1 MIRGADISIAQL
13 RVLLA
18 VVEEQSY
25 TRAAARLG
33 VSQSG
38 VSHSMQALEKLVGGP
53 LITKAAERWE
63 PTALGELVLTSARK
77 VVGEFQVLSQ
87 QVAQFHN
94 EVDETLKIGVIPSA
108 LTGWLSPHLSS
119 LTSRYPDA
127 ISLVLEGM
135 EEEIKEWVE
144 SGVINMGVT
153 TDVTQ
158 LNLTY
163 WREHFDWRLL
173 KKDEIVAVLPE
184 NHQLSKQG
192 NVTVAE
198 LAEHPLIMSS
208 GGCEALIQQIFA
220 HSLEEVDTFQVDFWV
235 RDTRTLL
242 QMVAGD
248 VGVSLVPRLALHNKA
263 ATNVVTRPLSPR
275 RDRNLIAF
283 WPKQQ
288 PLNPVGEQLLKECKD
303 YTPRASHPS
312 H

>member
-1 MIRGADISIAQL
+1 MIKGSDISIAQL

-18 VVEEQSY
+18 VAEEQSY

-38 VSHSMQALEKLVGGP
+38 VSHSMQTLEKLAGGP
-53 LITKAAERWE
+53 LITKAVEGWVL
-63 PTALGELVLTSARK
+63 TALGELVLTSAKR
-77 VVGEFQVLSQ
+77 VVGELQILSQ

-108 LTGWLSPHLSS
+108 LSGWLSPLLASF
-119 LTSRYPDA
+119 TSRYPEA

-163 WREHFDWRLL
+163 WLEHFDWQLL

-184 NHQLSKQG
+184 NHQLSKQES
-192 NVTVAE
+192 VTVAE

-220 HSLEEVDTFQVDFWV
+220 HSLEEVDTFQVDLWV
-235 RDTRTLL
+235 RDTQTLL

-248 VGVSLVPRLALHNKA
+248 VGVSLVPTLALINMPTAK
-263 ATNVVTRPLSPR
+263 VVIRPLSPR

-283 WPKQQ
+283 WPKKQ
-288 PLNPVGEQLLKECKD
+288 PLNKIGRKLLKECK
-303 YTPRASHPS
+303 S
-312 H
+312 

>member
-144 SGVINMGVT
+144 SGVVDMGIT

-163 WREHFDWRLL
+163 WCEHFDWQLL
-173 KKDEIVAVLPE
+173 KKDEVVAVLPE
-184 NHQLSKQG
+184 NHSLCKQAS
-192 NVTVAE
+192 VTVAE
-198 LAEHPLIMSS
+198 LADHPLIMSS

-248 VGVSLVPRLALHNKA
+248 VGVSLVPTLALNNKPA
-263 ATNVVTRPLSPR
+263 ANVVTLPLSPQ

-283 WPKQQ
+283 WAKWQ
-288 PLNPVGEQLLKECKD
+288 PLNQVGQQLLKECK
-303 YTPRASHPS
+303 A
-312 H
+312 

>member
-1 MIRGADISIAQL
+1 MMIRGADISIAQL

-144 SGVINMGVT
+144 SGVVDMGIT

-163 WREHFDWRLL
+163 WCEHFDWQLL
-173 KKDEIVAVLPE
+173 KKDEVVAVLPE
-184 NHQLSKQG
+184 NHSLCKQAS
-192 NVTVAE
+192 VTVAE
-198 LAEHPLIMSS
+198 LADHPLIMSS

-248 VGVSLVPRLALHNKA
+248 VGVSLVPTLALNNKPA
-263 ATNVVTRPLSPR
+263 ANVVTLPLSPQ

-283 WPKQQ
+283 WAKWQ
-288 PLNPVGEQLLKECKD
+288 PLNQVGQQLLKECK
-303 YTPRASHPS
+303 A
-312 H
+312 

>member
-1 MIRGADISIAQL
+1 MIRGADISISQL
-13 RVLLA
+13 RVLLTVA
-18 VVEEQSY
+18 DEKSY
-25 TRAAARLG
+25 TRAATRLG

-38 VSHSMQALEKLVGGP
+38 VSHSMQALEKLVGGS
-53 LITKAAERWE
+53 LIIKSPEGLV
-63 PTALGELVLTSARK
+63 PTALGELVLTSAKK
-77 VVGEFQVLSQ
+77 VVGELQILSQ

-108 LTGWLSPHLSS
+108 LSGWLSPLLASF
-119 LTSRYPDA
+119 TSRYPEA

-163 WREHFDWRLL
+163 WREHFDWQLL

-184 NHQLSKQG
+184 NHQLSKQES
-192 NVTVAE
+192 VTVAE

-248 VGVSLVPRLALHNKA
+248 VGVSLVPTLALSNKPTA
-263 ATNVVTRPLSPR
+263 NVVTRPLSPR

-283 WPKQQ
+283 WPKRQ
-288 PLNPVGEQLLKECKD
+288 PLNPVGKQFLREC
-303 YTPRASHPS
+303 
-312 H
+312 

>member
-1 MIRGADISIAQL
+1 MIKGSDISIAQL

-18 VVEEQSY
+18 VAEEQSY

-38 VSHSMQALEKLVGGP
+38 VSHSMQALEKLVGGS
-53 LITKAAERWE
+53 LIIKSPEGLV
-63 PTALGELVLTSARK
+63 PTALGELVLTSAKK
-77 VVGEFQVLSQ
+77 VVGELQILSQ

-108 LTGWLSPHLSS
+108 LSGWLSPLLASFR
-119 LTSRYPDA
+119 SRYPEA

-163 WREHFDWRLL
+163 WREHFDWQLL
-173 KKDEIVAVLPE
+173 KKDEIVAVLPV
-184 NHQLSKQG
+184 NHQLSKQD
-192 NVTVAE
+192 NMTVAE

-220 HSLEEVDTFQVDFWV
+220 HSLEEVDTFQVDLWV
-235 RDTRTLL
+235 RDTQTLL

-248 VGVSLVPRLALHNKA
+248 VGVSLVPTLALSNKPTA
-263 ATNVVTRPLSPR
+263 NVVTRPLSPR

-283 WPKQQ
+283 WPKRQ
-288 PLNPVGEQLLKECKD
+288 PLNPVGKQFLREC
-303 YTPRASHPS
+303 
-312 H
+312 

>member
-1 MIRGADISIAQL
+1 MIKGSDISIAQL

-18 VVEEQSY
+18 VAEEQSY

-38 VSHSMQALEKLVGGP
+38 VSHSMQALEKLAGGP
-53 LITKAAERWE
+53 LITKAAEGWVL
-63 PTALGELVLTSARK
+63 TALGELVLTSAKK
-77 VVGEFQVLSQ
+77 VVGELQILSQ

-108 LTGWLSPHLSS
+108 LSGWLSPLLASF
-119 LTSRYPDA
+119 TSRYPDA

-144 SGVINMGVT
+144 SGVINMGIT

-163 WREHFDWRLL
+163 WREHFNWQLL
-173 KKDEIVAVLPE
+173 KKDEIVAVLPAS
-184 NHQLSKQG
+184 HQLSKQAS
-192 NVTVAE
+192 VTVAE
-198 LAEHPLIMSS
+198 LAECPLVMSS

-248 VGVSLVPRLALHNKA
+248 VGVSLVPTLALSNKPTA
-263 ATNVVTRPLSPR
+263 NVVTRPLSPR
-275 RDRNLIAF
+275 RDRNLIVF
-283 WPKQQ
+283 WPKRQ
-288 PLNPVGEQLLKECKD
+288 PLNPVGKQFLKECW
-303 YTPRASHPS
+303 
-312 H
+312 

>member
-38 VSHSMQALEKLVGGP
+38 VSHSMQALEKLAGGP

-77 VVGEFQVLSQ
+77 VVGELKVLSQ

-94 EVDETLKIGVIPSA
+94 EVDGTLKIGVIPSA

-144 SGVINMGVT
+144 SGVVDMGIT

-163 WREHFDWRLL
+163 WCEHFDWQLL

-184 NHQLSKQG
+184 NHSLSKQAS
-192 NVTVAE
+192 VTVAE
-198 LAEHPLIMSS
+198 LADHPLIMSS

-220 HSLEEVDTFQVDFWV
+220 HSLEEVDIFQVDFWV

-248 VGVSLVPRLALHNKA
+248 VGVSLVPTLALNNKP
-263 ATNVVTRPLSPR
+263 ATNVVTLPLSPQ

-283 WPKQQ
+283 WAKRQ
-288 PLNPVGEQLLKECKD
+288 PMNQVGQQLLKECK
-303 YTPRASHPS
+303 A
-312 H
+312 

>member
-144 SGVINMGVT
+144 SGVVDMGIT

-163 WREHFDWRLL
+163 WCEHFDWQLL
-173 KKDEIVAVLPE
+173 KKDEVVAVLPE
-184 NHQLSKQG
+184 NHSLRKQAS
-192 NVTVAE
+192 VTVAE
-198 LAEHPLIMSS
+198 LADHPLIMSS

-248 VGVSLVPRLALHNKA
+248 VGVSLVPTLALNNKPVG
-263 ATNVVTRPLSPR
+263 NVVSLPLSPQ

-283 WPKQQ
+283 WAKRQ
-288 PLNPVGEQLLKECKD
+288 PLNPVGKQLLKEC
-303 YTPRASHPS
+303 
-312 H
+312 

>member
-13 RVLLA
+13 RALLA
-18 VVEEQSY
+18 LAEAQSY
-25 TRAAARLG
+25 TRAAERLG

-38 VSHSMQALEKLVGGP
+38 VSHSMQALEKLLGGP
-53 LITKAAERWE
+53 LIIKSPEGLV
-63 PTALGELVLTSARK
+63 PTALGELVITSARK
-77 VVGEFQVLSQ
+77 VVGELQVLSQ
-87 QVAQFHN
+87 QVGQFHN
-94 EVDETLKIGVIPSA
+94 EVDETLKVGVIPSA
-108 LTGWLSPHLSS
+108 LSGWLSPLLASF
-119 LTSRYPDA
+119 TSRYPDA

-144 SGVINMGVT
+144 SGVINMGIT
-153 TDVTQ
+153 TDITQ

-163 WREHFDWRLL
+163 WREHFDWQLL
-173 KKDEIVAVLPE
+173 KKDEIVAVLPAS
-184 NHQLSKQG
+184 HPLSKQAS
-192 NVTVAE
+192 VTVAE

-248 VGVSLVPRLALHNKA
+248 VGVSLVPTLALSNKPTA
-263 ATNVVTRPLSPR
+263 NVVTRPLSPR

-283 WPKQQ
+283 WPKRQ
-288 PLNPVGEQLLKECKD
+288 PLNPVGKQLLKEC
-303 YTPRASHPS
+303 
-312 H
+312 

>member
-13 RVLLA
+13 RVLL
-18 VVEEQSY
+18 VVAEEQSY

-38 VSHSMQALEKLVGGP
+38 VSHSMKALEKLAGGP
-53 LITKAAERWE
+53 LITKAAERWDM
-63 PTALGELVLTSARK
+63 TALGELALASARK
-77 VVGEFQVLSQ
+77 VVGELEVLSQ

-94 EVDETLKIGVIPSA
+94 EVDETLKIGVIPSV
-108 LTGWLSPHLSS
+108 LTGWLSPYLSS

-144 SGVINMGVT
+144 GGVVDMGIT

-163 WREHFDWRLL
+163 WCEHFDWQLL

-184 NHQLSKQG
+184 NHSLSKQAS
-192 NVTVAE
+192 VTVAE
-198 LAEHPLIMSS
+198 LADHPLIMSS

-248 VGVSLVPRLALHNKA
+248 VGVSLVPTLALNNKPVG
-263 ATNVVTRPLSPR
+263 NVVSLPLSPQ

-283 WPKQQ
+283 WAKRQ
-288 PLNPVGEQLLKECKD
+288 PLNPVGKQLLKEC
-303 YTPRASHPS
+303 
-312 H
+312 

>member
-1 MIRGADISIAQL
+1 MIKGSDISIAQL

-18 VVEEQSY
+18 VAEEQSY

-38 VSHSMQALEKLVGGP
+38 VSHSMQALEKLVGGS
-53 LITKAAERWE
+53 LIIKSPEGLV
-63 PTALGELVLTSARK
+63 PTALGELVLTSAKK
-77 VVGEFQVLSQ
+77 VVGELQILSQ

-108 LTGWLSPHLSS
+108 LSGWLSPLLASF
-119 LTSRYPDA
+119 TSRYPEA

-163 WREHFDWRLL
+163 WREHFDWQLL
-173 KKDEIVAVLPE
+173 KKDEIVAVLPV
-184 NHQLSKQG
+184 NHQLSKQD
-192 NVTVAE
+192 NMTVAE

-220 HSLEEVDTFQVDFWV
+220 HSLEEVDTFQVDLWV
-235 RDTRTLL
+235 RDTQTLL

-248 VGVSLVPRLALHNKA
+248 VGVSLVPTLALSNKPTA
-263 ATNVVTRPLSPR
+263 NVVTRPLSPR

-283 WPKQQ
+283 WPKRQ
-288 PLNPVGEQLLKECKD
+288 PLNPVGKQFLREC
-303 YTPRASHPS
+303 
-312 H
+312 

>member
-1 MIRGADISIAQL
+1 MMIRGADISIAQL

-108 LTGWLSPHLSS
+108 LTGWLSPPLSS

-144 SGVINMGVT
+144 SGVVDMGIT

-163 WREHFDWRLL
+163 WCEHFDWQLL
-173 KKDEIVAVLPE
+173 KKDEVVAVLPE
-184 NHQLSKQG
+184 NHSLCKQAS
-192 NVTVAE
+192 VTVAE
-198 LAEHPLIMSS
+198 LADHPLIMSS

-248 VGVSLVPRLALHNKA
+248 VGVSLVPTLALNNKP
-263 ATNVVTRPLSPR
+263 ATNVVTLPLSPQ

-283 WPKQQ
+283 WAKRQ
-288 PLNPVGEQLLKECKD
+288 PLNQVGQQLLKECK
-303 YTPRASHPS
+303 A
-312 H
+312 

>member
-13 RVLLA
+13 RALLA

-25 TRAAARLG
+25 TRAAERLG

-38 VSHSMQALEKLVGGP
+38 VSHSMQALEKLAGGP
-53 LITKAAERWE
+53 LIIKSTEGLV

-77 VVGEFQVLSQ
+77 IVGELQVLSQ
-87 QVAQFHN
+87 QVAQFRSDA
-94 EVDETLKIGVIPSA
+94 DEALKIGVIPSA
-108 LTGWLSPHLSS
+108 LSGWLSPLLASF
-119 LTSRYPDA
+119 TSRYPDA
-127 ISLVLEGM
+127 VSLVLEGM

-163 WREHFDWRLL
+163 WREHFDWQLL
-173 KKDEIVAVLPE
+173 KKDEIVAVLPAS
-184 NHQLSKQG
+184 HPLSKQAS
-192 NVTVAE
+192 VTVAE
-198 LAEHPLIMSS
+198 LSEHPLVMSS

-248 VGVSLVPRLALHNKA
+248 VGVSLVPTLALNNKPTA
-263 ATNVVTRPLSPR
+263 NVVTLPLSPR
-275 RDRNLIAF
+275 RYRNLIAF
-283 WPKQQ
+283 WPKKQ
-288 PLNPVGEQLLKECKD
+288 PLNQVGRHVLSEMTQHTDTRLMI
-303 YTPRASHPS
+303 
-312 H
+312 

>member
-13 RVLLA
+13 RALLA
-18 VVEEQSY
+18 VAEAQSY
-25 TRAAARLG
+25 TRAAERLG

-38 VSHSMQALEKLVGGP
+38 VSHSMQALEKLAGGRLMIKTP
-53 LITKAAERWE
+53 EGLV

-77 VVGEFQVLSQ
+77 VVGELQVLSQ
-87 QVAQFHN
+87 QVGQFHN
-94 EVDETLKIGVIPSA
+94 EADEALKIGVIPSA
-108 LTGWLSPHLSS
+108 LSGWLSPQLASF
-119 LTSRYPDA
+119 TSRYPDA

-163 WREHFDWRLL
+163 WREHFDWQLL
-173 KKDEIVAVLPE
+173 KKDEIVAVLPA
-184 NHQLSKQG
+184 NHPLSKQAS
-192 NVTVAE
+192 VTVAE

-248 VGVSLVPRLALHNKA
+248 VGVSLVPTLALNNKPTA
-263 ATNVVTRPLSPR
+263 NVVTRPLSPR

-283 WPKQQ
+283 WPKRQ
-288 PLNPVGEQLLKECKD
+288 PLNQVGLQLLRECK
-303 YTPRASHPS
+303 A
-312 H
+312 

>member
-38 VSHSMQALEKLVGGP
+38 VSHSMQALEKLAGGP

-77 VVGEFQVLSQ
+77 VVGELKVLSQ

-94 EVDETLKIGVIPSA
+94 EVDGTLKIGVIPSA

-144 SGVINMGVT
+144 SGVVDMGIT

-163 WREHFDWRLL
+163 WCEHFDWQLL

-184 NHQLSKQG
+184 NHSLSKQAS
-192 NVTVAE
+192 VTVAE
-198 LAEHPLIMSS
+198 LADHPLIMSS

-220 HSLEEVDTFQVDFWV
+220 HSLEEVDIFQVDFWV

-242 QMVAGD
+242 QMVDGD
-248 VGVSLVPRLALHNKA
+248 VGVSLVPTLALNNKP
-263 ATNVVTRPLSPR
+263 ATNVVTLPLSPQ

-283 WPKQQ
+283 WAKRQ
-288 PLNPVGEQLLKECKD
+288 PMNQVGQQLLKECK
-303 YTPRASHPS
+303 A
-312 H
+312 

>member
-1 MIRGADISIAQL
+1 MIRGADISISQL
-13 RVLLA
+13 RVLLTVA
-18 VVEEQSY
+18 DEKSY
-25 TRAAARLG
+25 TRAATRLG

-38 VSHSMQALEKLVGGP
+38 VSHSMQALEKLVGGS
-53 LITKAAERWE
+53 LIIKSPEGLV
-63 PTALGELVLTSARK
+63 PTALGELVLTSAKK
-77 VVGEFQVLSQ
+77 VVGELQILSQ

-108 LTGWLSPHLSS
+108 LSGWLSPLLASF
-119 LTSRYPDA
+119 TSRYPEA

-163 WREHFDWRLL
+163 WREHFDWQLL
-173 KKDEIVAVLPE
+173 KKDEIVAVLPV

-220 HSLEEVDTFQVDFWV
+220 HSLEEVDTFQVDLWV
-235 RDTRTLL
+235 RDTQTLL

-248 VGVSLVPRLALHNKA
+248 VGVSLVPTLALINMPTAK
-263 ATNVVTRPLSPR
+263 VVIRPLSSR

-283 WPKQQ
+283 WPKKQ
-288 PLNPVGEQLLKECKD
+288 PLNKIGIKLLKECK
-303 YTPRASHPS
+303 S
-312 H
+312 

>member
-1 MIRGADISIAQL
+1 M
-13 RVLLA
+13 
-18 VVEEQSY
+18 
-25 TRAAARLG
+25 
-33 VSQSG
+33 
-38 VSHSMQALEKLVGGP
+38 
-53 LITKAAERWE
+53 
-63 PTALGELVLTSARK
+63 LTSAKK
-77 VVGEFQVLSQ
+77 VVGELQILSQ

-94 EVDETLKIGVIPSA
+94 DVDETLKIGVIPSA
-108 LTGWLSPHLSS
+108 LSGWLSPLLASF
-119 LTSRYPDA
+119 TSRYPEA

-163 WREHFDWRLL
+163 WREHFDWQLL
-173 KKDEIVAVLPE
+173 KKDEIVAVLPV

-220 HSLEEVDTFQVDFWV
+220 HSLEEVDTFQVDLWV
-235 RDTRTLL
+235 RDTQTLL

-248 VGVSLVPRLALHNKA
+248 VGVSLVPTLALINMPTAK
-263 ATNVVTRPLSPR
+263 VVIRPLSSR

-283 WPKQQ
+283 WPKKQ
-288 PLNPVGEQLLKECKD
+288 PLNKIGIKLLKECK
-303 YTPRASHPS
+303 S
-312 H
+312 